1 MFLYICIYSFQAEAI
16 SDAALAVVMLVAWD
30 QDVDFDE
37 KAPAKRGPG
46 LVLYI
51 LEELYSY
58 IMLYIYLFFGLRCL
72 ISIDLSSFV
81 SYEIRL
87 YVSMQYCML

>member
-30 QDVDFDE
+30 QDVDFDDLLGRWDVDE

-58 IMLYIYLFFGLRCL
+58 IMLYIYIYIFRIAVFDFYWF
-72 ISIDLSSFV
+72 I
-81 SYEIRL
+81 
-87 YVSMQYCML
+87 